1 MILSAD
7 EYLGSPGTRSVKY
20 IAIEGVDGAGKTT
33 LINNLAL
40 ALRDKNFKIFT
51 LKEPT
56 KTAPLIDSLTSTNPR
71 IRLFGQLWS
80 REILA
85 ENVKE
90 VVRDSKLDFVIA
102 DRCFLSTLVYNLSDR
117 LHDDPIN
124 EDLDEAAYQFIKGIV
139 PNDLLPDVVFFIDVP
154 PKIAFVNINARNM
167 TSGEPLVTDPKTVE
181 DIQDLR
187 AKYMDNIHRL
197 RNEQKMDIKI
207 IKWGSTEY
215 MTESIL
221 KHL

>member
-1 MILSAD
+1 M
-7 EYLGSPGTRSVKY
+7 KY